1 MSSES
6 SIVPVY
12 EGPWIGPWVPENST
26 PKYTGS
32 PGCETTQSTVS
43 ASTKEEECLQKIA
56 GAMRTIL
63 ECIGEDP
70 GREGLLQTPERYAK
84 AMLFFTK
91 GYKEDIRDLV
101 NGAIFHEKHD
111 ELVIV
116 KDIDF
121 SSLCEHHLI
130 PFTGKVHIGYIPDG
144 RIIGLSKLARL
155 VEAFSRRLQVQER
168 LTRQLAMVIS
178 EMLKPLGVGVV
189 MQMTH
194 LCMEMRGVQ
203 KVGSSTITSCMLGCM
218 RSNQKIREEFLT
230 MLK

>member
-1 MSSES
+1 MSSQS

-12 EGPWIGPWVPENST
+12 EGPWIGPWVPENPT

-32 PGCETTQSTVS
+32 PERETTQSIEI
-43 ASTKEEECLQKIA
+43 ASKKDEERLQKIA
-56 GAMRTIL
+56 GAVRTIL
-63 ECIGEDP
+63 ECVGEDP

-91 GYKEDIRDLV
+91 GYNVNIQDLV
-101 NGAIFHEKHD
+101 NGAIFHENHD

-116 KDIDF
+116 KDIDV
-121 SSLCEHHLI
+121 SSLCDHHMV

-168 LTRQLAMVIS
+168 LTKQLAMVIS
-178 EMLKPLGVGVV
+178 EVLKPLGVGVV
-189 MQMTH
+189 MQSTY

-203 KVGSSTITSCMLGCM
+203 KVGSSTITSCMLGLM
-218 RSNQKIREEFLT
+218 WVEDI
-230 MLK
+230 